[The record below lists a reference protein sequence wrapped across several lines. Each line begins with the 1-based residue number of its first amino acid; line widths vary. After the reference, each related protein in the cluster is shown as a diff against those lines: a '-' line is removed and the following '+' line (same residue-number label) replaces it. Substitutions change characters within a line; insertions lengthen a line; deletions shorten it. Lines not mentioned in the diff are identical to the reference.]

1 MDLLTITENTAK
13 TGDHRTFYL
22 AAGPETG
29 PLLIF
34 VHGWPELSLS
44 WRHQLPIFGAMGFRA
59 IAPDLRG
66 YGRSTVYS
74 DHTDYA
80 QERVVGD
87 MIGLIDH
94 LGAERAVWI
103 GHDWGSPV
111 VWNVASH
118 HPERCHGV
126 ASLCVPYYTLE
137 RGLEPALELVDR
149 SIYPIDRFPA
159 GQWDYQLYYQEN
171 FDGACR
177 FFEAN
182 PYNTVKLLLRRGDP
196 AEKGKPTFTAAVRE
210 EGGWFGGAAEAPD
223 LPRDDAVLTEAD
235 LRSYAEA
242 LSRNGFF
249 GPDSYYMNHQA
260 NAQYAAKAVNGGVLQ
275 MPVLFIS
282 AEYDYVCECNE
293 SRFADPMREYCKDLT
308 FHTLQSGHWVAQE
321 KPRELN
327 AALSGWLATK
337 IPGVWPRGL

>member
-1 MDLLTITENTAK
+1 MDLLTITEHTAK

-74 DHTDYA
+74 RHEDYA
-80 QERVVGD
+80 QERIVGD
-87 MIGLIDH
+87 MIGLLDH
-94 LGAERAVWI
+94 LGAERAVFI

-126 ASLCVPYYTLE
+126 VSLCVPYYTLE
-137 RGLEPALELVDR
+137 RGLEPALDLVDR
-149 SIYPIDRFPA
+149 SIYPEEDFPA

-171 FDGACR
+171 FDGARR

-196 AEKGKPTFTAAVRE
+196 AQKGQPTFTAAVRK
-210 EGGWFGGAAEAPD
+210 EGGWFEGAAEAPD
-223 LPRDDAVLTEAD
+223 MPRDDAVLTEAD

-249 GPDSYYMNHQA
+249 GPDSYYMNHAA
-260 NAQYAAKAVNGGVLQ
+260 NAEYAAKAANGGVLQ

-282 AEYDYVCECNE
+282 AEYDYVCECND

-337 IPGVWPRGL
+337 VPGVWPREL